1 MQAGRILGISYSTAK
16 KIFTIFRKDL
26 RPKKDSETGDEQK
39 QSICGY
45 IVLPEEHEQ
54 GPLTLE
60 IISSIAGKHQMLI
73 AEEMPV
79 FNKK

>member
-39 QSICGY
+39 QQICGY
-45 IVLPEEHEQ
+45 RVLSEDHAPELATIE
-54 GPLTLE
+54 L
-60 IISSIAGKHQMLI
+60 ISSIAGKHQMLI
-73 AEEMPV
+73 SEGFSV
-79 FNKK
+79 FNKE